1 MVETILTDKMTES
14 GAQLV
19 RRLEESKMEFDAAFW
34 LYSSDWEAWKLVIAH
49 PELGELGPRKIY
61 RRIHKVM
68 MKFQDEITGLALENV
83 TLFMPGNPIVS
94 AIRRAVRIS
103 PDVSGT
109 RLTNT
114 GINGTLIEGAYI
126 YRVKRKSRAAARKA
140 AKK

>member
-1 MVETILTDKMTES
+1 MTES

-34 LYSSDWEAWKLVIAH
+34 LYSSDWEAWRLVIAH
-49 PELGELGPRKIY
+49 AELGKLGPRELY
-61 RRIHKVM
+61 SRIQKVM
-68 MKFQDEITGLALENV
+68 MKFRDEMPGLSLDRV
-83 TLFMPGNPIVS
+83 TLFTPGNPIVS

-126 YRVKRKSRAAARKA
+126 YRVKRRSRGAARKA